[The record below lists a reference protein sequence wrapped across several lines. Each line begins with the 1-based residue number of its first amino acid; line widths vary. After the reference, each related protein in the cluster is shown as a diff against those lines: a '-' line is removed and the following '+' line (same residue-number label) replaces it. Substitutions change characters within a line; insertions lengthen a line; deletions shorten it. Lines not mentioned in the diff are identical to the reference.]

1 MIDWLEVARRELS
14 SDRGEVSEVF
24 TVGGPKDP
32 EKSGSP
38 ETSDEEFR
46 TDDPVSEKRDLE
58 NPSMSKDE
66 TAKTAQKGVSAV
78 FTADRTRNPEKSRSL
93 EMSASRSPAD
103 DPVSEKCDL
112 ENLSTL
118 EDGTAKTA
126 ERGVSDVFAV
136 GAPEGLREFASGR
149 EPVEL
154 AGVPPS
160 GSQISEETLGE
171 APRKLRKPSDE
182 AVRWCRRF
190 EDQIIV
196 VQRARNLPQ
205 AEAQRAAFDSVLVEI
220 LDCAHPNTPV
230 GNCAWCGQ
238 PETPGGVLLPIG
250 VGARHAWLHSGCWAP
265 WREGRRKAAE
275 KALAIMG
282 IVEPAP

>member
-1 MIDWLEVARRELS
+1 MIDWLEIARRELS

-46 TDDPVSEKRDLE
+46 TDDPVSEKHDLE
-58 NPSMSKDE
+58 NSSMSKDE
-66 TAKTAQKGVSAV
+66 TAKTAEKGVSAV
-78 FTADRTRNPEKSRSL
+78 FTVGRTRNPEKSGSR

-103 DPVSEKCDL
+103 DPSEKCDL

-118 EDGTAKTA
+118 EEGTAKTA

-136 GAPEGLREFASGR
+136 GAPEGLGEFASGR
-149 EPVEL
+149 KPVES
-154 AGVPPS
+154 AEAPPS
-160 GSQISEETLGE
+160 GSQISEETFGE

-196 VQRARNLPQ
+196 VQCVRNLPQ
-205 AEAQRAAFDSVLVEI
+205 AEAERAAFDIVLVEF
-220 LDCAHPNTPV
+220 LNATHPDTDPLR
-230 GNCAWCGQ
+230 CAWCGK
-238 PETPGGVLLPIG
+238 PETAGAVLLPIG